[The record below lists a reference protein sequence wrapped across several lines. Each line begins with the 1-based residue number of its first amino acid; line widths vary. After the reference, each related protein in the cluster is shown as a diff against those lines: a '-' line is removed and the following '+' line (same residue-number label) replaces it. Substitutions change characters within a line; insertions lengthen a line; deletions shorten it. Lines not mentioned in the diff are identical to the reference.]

1 MGKEKKLSD
10 RMKGEAVNLGLCAR
24 WTQEWEDDTTKDA
37 MVEKFVNGID
47 FCIKHDWPSVE
58 VMKKDFGDVIHN
70 HGVYADEAVR
80 LTNPYTVILNGRCD
94 ASMTCD
100 MFAVTNIYVRHSSKL
115 NIVVKDRASVHI
127 SVYDNAEVDIKTYG
141 DARCFV
147 FKYGG
152 KVTTGGSGKITVRE
166 RETDN

>member
-10 RMKGEAVNLGLCAR
+10 RMKGEAVNLGLCAQ

-115 NIVVKDRASVHI
+115 KIVVKDRASVHI

-152 KVTTGGSGKITVRE
+152 KVNTGGSGKITVRE